1 MASLRTL
8 YLACIVALAGA
19 GACAHLPNP
28 IEKPTAEVRE
38 VWVSSASM
46 SGMRGQVDL
55 DVFNPNGFGVPL
67 SRVDWELS
75 IGTVT
80 AMTGSFSLSAEI
92 PARATAPV
100 SVDLHIDARDAIA
113 VARSLGLGERNY
125 TLRAVLHFSTRVGP
139 VDVDIAHTGHISEG
153 ASLLGL
159 R

>member
-1 MASLRTL
+1 MALLRTL
-8 YLACIVALAGA
+8 SLACLVALA

-92 PARATAPV
+92 PAKATAPV

-113 VARSLGLGERNY
+113 VARSIGLGERNY

-139 VDVDIAHTGHISEG
+139 IDVEVAHSGHVSEG